1 MNYEYFNLY
10 SYWLLFSSS
19 SLSCRSPKHWCELY
33 AKYNNGNYANEWM
46 VIDFDAFVPG
56 YGLKKDGFW
65 MIEQL
70 PGYVHMEDMT
80 EYFNNKGF
88 FPSYNI
94 AYFPDIYD
102 LGGTRK
108 KWEELGDDY
117 SYEKCPRAQIFARDV
132 HKVQDL
138 SSFRAMLRYNDFRHD
153 PLSKCDGYPGY
164 CGSYAIAA
172 RYDLNLKNGTYPRP
186 NLGLKNHAAIDAKFT
201 SVKVSEVKK
210 ENG

>member
-1 MNYEYFNLY
+1 
-10 SYWLLFSSS
+10 
-19 SLSCRSPKHWCELY
+19 
-33 AKYNNGNYANEWM
+33 M

-108 KWEELGDDY
+108 KW
-117 SYEKCPRAQIFARDV
+117 
-132 HKVQDL
+132 HL
-138 SSFRAMLRYNDFRHD
+138 SSH
-153 PLSKCDGYPGY
+153 
-164 CGSYAIAA
+164 
-172 RYDLNLKNGTYPRP
+172 PRM
-186 NLGLKNHAAIDAKFT
+186 DAH
-201 SVKVSEVKK
+201 
-210 ENG
+210 